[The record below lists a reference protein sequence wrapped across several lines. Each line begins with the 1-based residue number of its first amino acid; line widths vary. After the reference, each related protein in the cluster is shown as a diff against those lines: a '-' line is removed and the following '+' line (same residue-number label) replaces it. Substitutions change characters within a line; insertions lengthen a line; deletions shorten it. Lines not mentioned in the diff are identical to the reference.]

1 MKRRISTMLSPNL
14 VIGKDG
20 NVTVEEEVARY
31 HDAEYFAMLGH
42 AISGGI
48 ESPLQFMLQVN
59 FTLVILRLKQLVYF
73 SQ

>member
-1 MKRRISTMLSPNL
+1 MLSPNL